1 MGNES
6 GVVESHA
13 PHFSSL
19 IWLCV
24 VSFSCPPF
32 QCTTSSM
39 WACRWL
45 AVSRIISI
53 KPDYVAFRWAWH
65 NQPVIM
71 HTGRLIARAWRW
83 ACLPWCVTFDPPTF
97 FLGRGGRS
105 KVRQCQLTRQT
116 TAVEFTVRRGE
127 RKAASGVIVWRMYC
141 HAHTGNEVSCGL
153 GGFVQWPI

>member
-45 AVSRIISI
+45 SISRIISI

-65 NQPVIM
+65 NQEVIM
-71 HTGRLIARAWRW
+71 HTARLMARAWRW
-83 ACLPWCVTFDPPTF
+83 ACPHGVSPLTLPRS
-97 FLGRGGRS
+97 RGGRS

-116 TAVEFTVRRGE
+116 TNVEFTVRRGE
-127 RKAASGVIVWRMYC
+127 RKAASGMIVWRMYC